1 LPDESQIATSS
12 GKEKQLFNS
21 LGLAQQST
29 DVKSEK
35 SLFTETSPSITTDEE
50 STPIETILTQQDN
63 HPLSTTKDS
72 SLPITLKRKSS
83 FSSNRKQTKIV
94 PIQNTVE

>member
-63 HPLSTTKDS
+63 HPDKS
-72 SLPITLKRKSS
+72 LKRKSS